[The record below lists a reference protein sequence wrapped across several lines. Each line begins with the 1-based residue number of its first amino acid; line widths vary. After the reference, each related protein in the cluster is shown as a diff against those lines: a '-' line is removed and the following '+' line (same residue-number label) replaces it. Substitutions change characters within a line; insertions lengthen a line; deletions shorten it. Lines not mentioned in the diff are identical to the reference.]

1 MNGNILVGLRSG
13 KIIEIN
19 EASGAQKC
27 LLATHHEG
35 ETWGLEL
42 FPENNA
48 VFTCGDDNKI
58 LEFNY
63 KERKFIKEGI
73 ISEKSKPKNAA
84 KAKACTASTLSV
96 YPPN

>member
-1 MNGNILVGLRSG
+1 MGLRSG

-42 FPENNA
+42 IPENNA
-48 VFTCGDDNKI
+48 VFTCVTFDTD
-58 LEFNY
+58 
-63 KERKFIKEGI
+63 GI
-73 ISEKSKPKNAA
+73 AYAA
-84 KAKACTASTLSV
+84 GANGLV
-96 YPPN
+96 HLFD